1 MCSVCQALGEQN
13 TSVFSLASI
22 LNTFLLQHPT
32 HHTLIILTD
41 FPWATMGL
49 DAKTDFINH
58 MVETTG
64 NVCTH
69 HHTHPSFRPCKFV
82 CLNLFRDRADFGDL
96 VARDNLVWTREQ
108 FDTTLHLLGSLN
120 VPQHSEKFAFPSLQ
134 PIYGGDSMEELFD
147 SNNKPTPE
155 FLRRIRRFIGDLV
168 YGHFGNS

>member
-1 MCSVCQALGEQN
+1 MCSVRQAQGEQN
-13 TSVFSLASI
+13 TSVFTLASI

-155 FLRRIRRFIGDLV
+155 FLRRIRSFIGDLV
-168 YGHFGNS
+168 YRHFGNS